1 MVRSSPLRSMQ
12 IKTPNLKMFVV
23 AVFVIILMCVMLLGV
38 SFFAPSR
45 LALVQEHM
53 LGALHGG
60 IIDRQE
66 DVYVDGCARISD
78 VEGPQAVT
86 RTTRTTTFGDGTILT
101 VMFTSPPT
109 PTNVQCNG

>member
-1 MVRSSPLRSMQ
+1 MVRSSPLNSMQ
-12 IKTPNLKMFVV
+12 IKTPNLKIFF
-23 AVFVIILMCVMLLGV
+23 VFVFIAILICGMLLGI
-38 SFFAPSR
+38 SFLAPSR

-53 LGALHGG
+53 LGVLHGG
-60 IIDRQE
+60 IVDQQE

-78 VEGPQAVT
+78 VDGPQAVT
-86 RTTRTTTFGDGTILT
+86 RTTRTTVFGDGTILT